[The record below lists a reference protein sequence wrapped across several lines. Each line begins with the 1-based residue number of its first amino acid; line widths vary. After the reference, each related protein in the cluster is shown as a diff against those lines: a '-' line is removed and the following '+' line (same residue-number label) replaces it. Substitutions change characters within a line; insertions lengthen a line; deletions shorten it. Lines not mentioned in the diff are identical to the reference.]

1 MTPFAAAIPAHGR
14 VRDERNGMM
23 GAWCRS
29 KLRIGQVSQGSAHM
43 SSPPMSSL
51 AAERILPFLR
61 WWPMVD
67 RSTLKADLLAG
78 LTGCILG
85 LPQGVA
91 FAILAGLPPQYGLY
105 AAMLP
110 PALSS
115 LFGSSWH
122 MIAGPTNAVAIL
134 LFASLGHLATP
145 GSGDYIRLVLAVT
158 FLTGLFQFVMG
169 LARLGTLVNFI
180 SHTVI
185 VGFSTGAAI
194 LIATQQLKSFLGIP
208 MPADAS
214 FVQTL
219 RQTLLQ
225 LGHINP
231 WVTAVGVFTIVSGL
245 LAKRYLKKVPFMI
258 TATVAGSLAALA
270 LDAIFGH
277 DVTGIR
283 TVGALPAQ
291 LPPLSIPDLSLDTMS
306 KVAPTALA
314 VTILSLTLGISVGRT
329 LGIKS
334 GQRIDANQEFIG
346 QGVSNLAGSF
356 FSSFA
361 SAGSFNRSAANYEA
375 GAKTPLASVF
385 SSIMLVGIVLLVA
398 PLAAYLPL
406 ATVAG
411 ILFLIAYGLVDVR
424 RMRSIFATSRSEAA
438 VMIVTLL
445 SALFL
450 GLQTAIYAG
459 VLLSLLLFLKQAAQ
473 PGIRDVKPD
482 FRGGHYHFDADTG
495 LPDCPQL
502 KMLRING
509 SIFFGAVEHIEDA
522 FHRVDHD
529 QPMQRRLL
537 VAASGINVVDI
548 SGAELLSREAA
559 RRQKLGGGLYF
570 WFMKD
575 AVRDVLKRGGYLKV
589 IGEENVL
596 PQGADTIAV
605 LYPKLDPEI
614 CRHCTA
620 RIFPQCHVALPDGR
634 PREADDA
641 R

>member
-1 MTPFAAAIPAHGR
+1 
-14 VRDERNGMM
+14 
-23 GAWCRS
+23 
-29 KLRIGQVSQGSAHM
+29 M
-43 SSPPMSSL
+43 SSF

-61 WWPMVD
+61 WWPMVN

-158 FLTGLFQFVMG
+158 FLTGLFQFAMG

-225 LGHINP
+225 LGHVNP

-291 LPPLSIPDLSLDTMS
+291 LPPFSIPDLSLDTMS

-459 VLLSLLLFLKQAAQ
+459 VLLSLLLFLKQAAH
-473 PGIRDVKPD
+473 PGIRDVKPE

-522 FHRVDHD
+522 FHRVDHERPG
-529 QPMQRRLL
+529 QSRMLI
-537 VAASGINVVDI
+537 AASGINVVDI

-559 RRQKLGGGLYF
+559 RRQKMGGGLYF

-575 AVRDVLKRGGYLKV
+575 AVYDVLKRGGYLKV
-589 IGEENVL
+589 IGQDNVL
-596 PQGADTIAV
+596 PHGADSIAV
-605 LYPKLDPEI
+605 LYPTLDSEI
-614 CRHCTA
+614 CRTCTA
-620 RIFPQCHVALPDGR
+620 RIFPQCHVALPNGAPRTDAGR
-634 PREADDA
+634 SGAAAPEST
-641 R
+641 